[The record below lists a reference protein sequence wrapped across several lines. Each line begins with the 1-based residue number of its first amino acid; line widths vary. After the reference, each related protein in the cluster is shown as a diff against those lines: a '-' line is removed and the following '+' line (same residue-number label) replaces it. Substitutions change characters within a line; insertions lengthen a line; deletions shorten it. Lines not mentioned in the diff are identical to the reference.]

1 MELTSS
7 RSVAPE
13 FWQEVA
19 STAKDLENRAG
30 VEATPAALEES
41 P

>member
-1 MELTSS
+1 MELTSP
-7 RSVAPE
+7 RSVAPG

-19 STAKDLENRAG
+19 STAEGLTYRAE
-30 VEATPAALEES
+30 VEATLAALEES

>member
-1 MELTSS
+1 MELTST

-19 STAKDLENRAG
+19 STAEGLIDRTE
-30 VEATPAALEES
+30 VEAPLASLEES

>member
-1 MELTSS
+1 MELTST

-19 STAKDLENRAG
+19 STADGLADRTE
-30 VEATPAALEES
+30 VEAPLAAMEES